1 MFPAKRLRIA
11 VIAACLLGLFGMQPS
26 LAGAMVA
33 YDGPAPAGTIIV
45 HTGSRQLYLV
55 LERGRAMLYPVG
67 VGREGRQ
74 WTGVSK
80 IAGRYSAPSWV
91 PPEAIRRD
99 RPDLPAQIPGGSPSN
114 PMGAAAM
121 TLSGGSYAI
130 HGTNDPGSIGGF
142 VSYGCIRMH
151 NDDIID
157 LMSRVRIGTRVEV
170 VL

>member
-1 MFPAKRLRIA
+1 MFPVHRLRIA
-11 VIAACLLGLFGMQPS
+11 VTVACLAGMLTAQPS
-26 LAGAMVA
+26 LGGTMVA
-33 YDGPAPAGTIIV
+33 YDGPAPVGTIIV
-45 HTGSRQLYLV
+45 DTGSRQLYLV
-55 LERGRAMLYPVG
+55 LERGKAMLYPVG

-74 WTGVSK
+74 WAGVSE

-91 PPEAIRRD
+91 PPAAIRRD

-121 TLSGGSYAI
+121 TLSGGNYAI

-151 NDDIID
+151 NDDIVD

>member
-11 VIAACLLGLFGMQPS
+11 IFVACLAGAFAAQPS

-45 HTGSRQLYLV
+45 DTGARQLILV
-55 LERGRAMLYPVG
+55 LKGGKAMLYPVG

-74 WTGVSK
+74 WTGISK
-80 IAGRYSAPSWV
+80 IAGRFSAPSWV
-91 PPEAIRRD
+91 PPAAIRRD

-114 PMGAAAM
+114 PLGAAAM
-121 TLSGGSYAI
+121 TLSGGNYAI
-130 HGTNDPGSIGGF
+130 HGTNDPTSIGGF

-151 NDDIID
+151 NDDIVD